1 MFIFVLI
8 IVFSFFFF
16 LIMGKLRSRRVDP
29 LNFLSLIGIQMLRID
44 SCYLKGIL
52 F

>member
-16 LIMGKLRSRRVDP
+16 LIMGKLRSRRKITSRSLEFFE
-29 LNFLSLIGIQMLRID
+29 LNWNPD
-44 SCYLKGIL
+44 AEN
-52 F
+52 